1 MLKQLFCIEYKTQR
15 YKRENVSTQIFILA
29 AFSFNS
35 GIIPINSNRQKE
47 NKRHLKEDK
56 MIYNRIHESAS
67 DHPKQNSN

>member
-29 AFSFNS
+29 AFSFNP

-56 MIYNRIHESAS
+56 MI
-67 DHPKQNSN
+67 